1 MIGYG
6 KHPRKIEILTP
17 GATAAFALER
27 RLAHLRP
34 TAIGS
39 ELGWSVELEDAD
51 DRIDE
56 IEAAV
61 RQWLRVS
68 NMRSTVTRVDGTT
81 RRISAQSSN
90 EPLGAGYDGGP
101 VLTHEP

>member
-1 MIGYG
+1 MTGFG
-6 KHPRKIEILTP
+6 KHPRKIEIRAP
-17 GATAAFALER
+17 GATAAFALEK

-39 ELGWSVELEDAD
+39 GLGWSVELEDAD
-51 DRIDE
+51 DRLDE

-68 NMRSTVTRVDGTT
+68 NLRSTVMCVDGTT
-81 RRISAQSSN
+81 KGISARSSD
-90 EPLGAGYDGGP
+90 ELLGAGYDGGP